1 MSKTDFKPADDQF
14 ASRVQGSFARQG
26 VMSFMGATLPVIEP
40 GYCEIHLPFKP
51 ELSQQHGFFH
61 GGVIGTIADSA
72 AGYAGYSLMASDAGV
87 LTIEYKMNIV
97 APGDGELLI
106 AEGTVIKPGRTI
118 TVTRADVFAIK
129 HGKRKLCATMLQTL
143 AVRTGIPEFLG

>member
-1 MSKTDFKPADDQF
+1 
-14 ASRVQGSFARQG
+14 
-26 VMSFMGATLPVIEP
+26 MSFMGATLPVVEP
-40 GYCEIHLPFKP
+40 GYCEIHLPFKA
-51 ELSQQHGFFH
+51 ELTQQHGFFH

-72 AGYAGYSLMASDAGV
+72 AGYAGYSLMDSDAGV

-106 AEGTVIKPGRTI
+106 AEGTVLKPGRTI
-118 TVTRADVFAIK
+118 TVTKADVFAVK
-129 HGKRKLCATMLQTL
+129 NGKRKLCATMLQTL